1 MQVSCRPAR
10 INIVQAVG
18 SQQRQ
23 MKQALQFRL
32 QQQLA
37 LTPQLQQAIKLLQ
50 LSSQEL
56 ETQLIEALETN
67 PLLERGEFSES
78 EVPTTDSES
87 ELTGESSDT
96 SQLDA
101 PEESWND
108 DFETG
113 PTAAVSSKQAVDGR
127 ELEIADTSG
136 TSLAEHLLWQLQLST
151 AEPVE
156 LAVGAAIIDAID
168 YHGYLT
174 ESAESICQIVDDA
187 SISVTTVER
196 MISKIQQLD
205 PVGVAAADMRDCLRI
220 QLQLMNKPSPIRELA
235 MNLVDNHLEA
245 VSKREFD
252 ALCQGLDCDQEDV
265 RRAVEVIRSLEP
277 RPGSLFNDT
286 PTEYIRPDAIVERN
300 GAGQWH
306 ARLHDEFLP
315 KIQISSFYSQ
325 LMTQTKGA
333 DADYM
338 RTQLTEAKWL
348 LRSLETRNDTIFR
361 VANAIVNHQQAFFD
375 HGVERMKPLVLRE
388 IAEAV
393 ELHESTISRVTTRK
407 YMITPR
413 GVFEFK
419 YFFSSHVGTIG
430 GGEASATAVQAMIRK
445 LIEQEPS
452 TKPLSD
458 AKLATILNEQGIEVA
473 RRTVAKYR
481 EAMNIESSSKRRRLS

>member
-1 MQVSCRPAR
+1 
-10 INIVQAVG
+10 
-18 SQQRQ
+18 

-56 ETQLIEALETN
+56 EAQLIEALESN

-78 EVPTTDSES
+78 DTHSPNSES
-87 ELTGESSDT
+87 EVTGASSDT
-96 SQLDA
+96 TELDA
-101 PEESWND
+101 PEESWNA
-108 DFETG
+108 DFEPG
-113 PTAAVSSKQAVDGR
+113 PTAAVSAKQTIESNR
-127 ELEIADTSG
+127 ELEIPDTSG
-136 TSLAEHLLWQLQLST
+136 GSLTEHLLWQLQLSSSD
-151 AEPVE
+151 PVE
-156 LAVGAAIIDAID
+156 LAVGAAVIDAID
-168 YHGYLT
+168 HHGYLT
-174 ESAESICQIVDDA
+174 ETPESIHRIVRDD
-187 SISVTTVER
+187 SISIATIEQVIAKV
-196 MISKIQQLD
+196 QQLD
-205 PVGVAAADMRDCLRI
+205 PVGVAAKDMRDSLLI
-220 QLQLMNKPSPIRELA
+220 QLRLMSNSSPIRELA
-235 MNLVDNHLEA
+235 MTLVDEHLEA
-245 VSKREFD
+245 VAKQQLD
-252 ALCQGLDCDQEDV
+252 TLCDSLDCEPEDV
-265 RRAVEVIRSLEP
+265 TRAIELIRSLEP
-277 RPGSLFNDT
+277 RPGSLFSDS
-286 PTEYIRPDAIVERN
+286 PTEYIRPDVVVERDRE
-300 GAGQWH
+300 GRWL

-315 KIQISSFYSQ
+315 KVQISNFYSQ
-325 LMTQTKGA
+325 LLTRTKGD
-333 DADYM
+333 DANYL

-361 VANAIVNHQQAFFD
+361 VANAIVQHQQAFFN
-375 HGVERMKPLVLRE
+375 HGPERMKPLVLRE

-393 ELHESTISRVTTRK
+393 ELHESTVSRVTTRK

-452 TKPLSD
+452 KKPLSD
-458 AKLATILNEQGIEVA
+458 AKLATILNERGIEVA